1 MFVVWRQVV
10 DGYFVHYFAPS
21 GLQPV
26 DKNIVFVIDTSG
38 SMGGTK
44 MSQTIEAMDTVLQD
58 LRPGDAF
65 NVLTFAGDV
74 SYWSATGMVP
84 ADEVNIL
91 AAKTHVASLEADGCK
106 YCRLSVIVHVS
117 IYPIKRAAYPKMH
130 LFFVPTAETIGCNR
144 NA

>member
-1 MFVVWRQVV
+1 MLVVLRQVV

-44 MSQTIEAMDTVLQD
+44 IKQTIEAMDTVLQD

-65 NVLTFAGDV
+65 NVLTFDGDV

-91 AAKTHVASLEADGCK
+91 AAKTFVASLEADGCK
-106 YCRLSVIVHVS
+106 YYRSSFSICPFHKPLIILEYTFLLSCQILSFWIAIVQ
-117 IYPIKRAAYPKMH
+117 
-130 LFFVPTAETIGCNR
+130 L
-144 NA
+144 